1 MSATT
6 GPAMNDDRNDDAGTV
21 ARIRVTDGPR
31 RGHITFAAVTLMSG
45 RPVAYRPIA
54 DPFTGAP
61 SPLTADPVPADQAVL
76 LAPTTPRLVV
86 GMAHNTGPAD
96 RLLPPE
102 AFLKSPHSVVGP
114 GDGVQL
120 PADATEVDGEAE
132 LAAVIGRVA
141 KDLTPEQVPAAVFGF
156 TAVND
161 VTDRAAQRRD
171 GRWTEAKSRD
181 TFTPLGP
188 WIARDLD
195 SAAVTIRLGDEAG
208 LGPAAVIADLARDV
222 VEVLVYVTSVLTLH
236 PGDVVLLGAPGPSR
250 RLRPGGETRVFINGL
265 GELVNPVVTSPAPA
279 HAVLTLTGGAR

>member
-1 MSATT
+1 M
-6 GPAMNDDRNDDAGTV
+6 GPARNEGARTV
-21 ARIRVTDGPR
+21 ARIRVTTGPG
-31 RGHITFAAVTLMSG
+31 RGHITFAAVTVVNG
-45 RPVAYRPIA
+45 RPASYRPIA

-61 SPLTADPVPADQAVL
+61 SPLTADPVPAEHAEL

-114 GDGVQL
+114 GAGIEIPGDA
-120 PADATEVDGEAE
+120 ADVDGEAE
-132 LAAVIGRVA
+132 LAVVLGRVA
-141 KDLTPEQVPAAVFGF
+141 KDLTPEDVPDAIYGY

-195 SAAVTIRLGDEAG
+195 PAAVTIRLGDGAG

-222 VEVLVYVTSVLTLH
+222 VEVLVYLTSVLTLH

-250 RLRPGGETRVFINGL
+250 RLRPGGQTRVVVDGL
-265 GELVNPVVTSPAPA
+265 GELTNPVVTTAVHPSPTLA
-279 HAVLTLTGGAR
+279 LTGGAR